1 MPRAA
6 APDYVIIFDGGSQG
20 NPGPGYGSYIIR
32 TRDGREERRRLNFEE
47 TMTNN
52 EAEYRTLIAALED
65 LIGRIEG
72 IGKDPSAFTLEIR
85 GDSQLVLAQLQGTFR
100 VRAPH
105 LRPLQQAA
113 RERLSRFQRVRLVW
127 QPRAASASEL
137 GH

>member
-6 APDYVIIFDGGSQG
+6 APDYVIIFDGGSRG

-32 TRDGREERRRLNFEE
+32 TRKGQEARRRLDFEE

-52 EAEYRTLIAALED
+52 EAEYRTLTAALED
-65 LIGRIEG
+65 LIGRIERT
-72 IGKDPSAFTLEIR
+72 GKDPSAFTLEIR

-113 RERLSRFQRVRLVW
+113 RERLSRFREVRLVW
-127 QPRAASASEL
+127 QPREASASEL

>member
-6 APDYVIIFDGGSQG
+6 APDYVIIFDGGSRG

-32 TRDGREERRRLNFEE
+32 TRKGQEARRRLEFEE

-65 LIGRIEG
+65 LIGRIERT
-72 IGKDPSAFTLEIR
+72 GKDPSAFTLEIR

-100 VRAPH
+100 VRAPS
-105 LRPLQQAA
+105 PAPSPA
-113 RERLSRFQRVRLVW
+113 GG
-127 QPRAASASEL
+127 P
-137 GH
+137 